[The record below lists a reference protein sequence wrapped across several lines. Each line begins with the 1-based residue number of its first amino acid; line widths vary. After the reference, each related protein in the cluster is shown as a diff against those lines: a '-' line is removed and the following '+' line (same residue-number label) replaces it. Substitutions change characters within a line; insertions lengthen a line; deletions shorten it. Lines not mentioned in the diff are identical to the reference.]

1 MFFGWEGGKKEG
13 KKTHLFSWKEK
24 WEDRKFSLYKFTLM
38 SLFPLFEK
46 LKHYM
51 YYSLSYY
58 YVYYIFFKM
67 KHWEKKA
74 YNMDHEQ
81 SERRKKKSKKRER

>member
-1 MFFGWEGGKKEG
+1 
-13 KKTHLFSWKEK
+13 
-24 WEDRKFSLYKFTLM
+24 M

-81 SERRKKKSKKRER
+81 SERRKKKRKKERGKQCQPTKQEKEKVVMNMN